1 MTSSTEIAA
10 ETVDFRQ
17 NKSLLNRYRFVEYE
31 LIRILAAWLPAT
43 PRMETKLEIG
53 RLLWED
59 AQHVQ
64 QLFLRLR
71 EVQTPAFRPP
81 EDAALETLMREAL
94 HAPTAEELLA
104 GLFRVIKPGLVAAYS
119 WHHDQTFANPDAP
132 TRYYLRHIL
141 LDEREHIAWADGVLA
156 EHRREGNR
164 GAWETYIAD
173 LLAAAGG
180 ITGEGTRGAAPTR
193 PACRR
198 EFQLPRTAARDARF
212 STDMSRLRKPADED
226 RAGQRLAEFQNYAQE
241 VLAAETVAR
250 ILYQTMGRSWEF
262 TYDLARHCYD
272 ETRHCKLGI
281 EWLEQHGLDYTAY
294 PQNVRVYAW
303 RSQYDPLTQY
313 TLLTMGNESHVF
325 PYRQQRLKEYQA
337 EGDRLSVQY
346 LSYDMADERQHVAFG
361 HRWLSELMRWQ
372 GETRSQN
379 DFVAATV
386 ELWNNE
392 YVSGKLP
399 LHAQLEH

>member
-1 MTSSTEIAA
+1 MTPETTA

-17 NKSLLNRYRFVEYE
+17 NKRLLNRYRFVEYE
-31 LIRILAAWLPAT
+31 LIKILAAWLPAT
-43 PRMETKLEIG
+43 AHMETKLELG

-81 EDAALETLMREAL
+81 EDPALEALMAEAL
-94 HAPTAEELLA
+94 HAPTAEDLLA
-104 GLFRVIKPGLVAAYS
+104 GLFHVIKPRLVAAYS

-141 LDEREHIAWADGVLA
+141 ADEREHLAWAKGALA
-156 EHRREGNR
+156 DHRTERTH
-164 GAWETYIAD
+164 AWEAYIAE

-180 ITGEGTRGAAPTR
+180 ITGEDQRGPAPAR
-193 PACRR
+193 PPCRR
-198 EFQLPRTAARDARF
+198 EFRLPRVAARDARF
-212 STDMSRLRKPADED
+212 STDMSRLTKPADED

-250 ILYQTMGRSWEF
+250 ILYQTAGMPWEF

-281 EWLEQHGLDYTAY
+281 EWLAQHGLDYTAY

-361 HRWLSELMRWQ
+361 HRWLPELMRWQ
-372 GETRSQN
+372 GETRSQD

-386 ELWNNE
+386 ELWTDE
-392 YVSGKLP
+392 YVSGSLP
-399 LHAQLEH
+399 LLDQSEH

>member
-1 MTSSTEIAA
+1 MTHASEITA

-17 NKSLLNRYRFVEYE
+17 NKRLLNRYRFIEYE
-31 LIRILAAWLPAT
+31 MIRILAAWLPST
-43 PRMETKLEIG
+43 PYMETKLAMG

-64 QLFLRLR
+64 QLYLRLR

-81 EDAALETLMREAL
+81 DDPALETLTHEVL
-94 HAPTAEELLA
+94 HAPTADDLLA
-104 GLFRVIKPGLVAAYS
+104 GLFRVIKPALVAAYS

-132 TRYYLRHIL
+132 TRYYFRHIL
-141 LDEREHIAWADGVLA
+141 LDEREQVAWAEEALA
-156 EHRREGNR
+156 SHPR
-164 GAWETYIAD
+164 GAWETYITE

-180 ITGEGTRGAAPTR
+180 ITGENARGAAPER

-198 EFQLPRTAARDARF
+198 EFELPYRAARDARF
-212 STDMSRLRKPADED
+212 STDMSRLSKPADED

-241 VLAAETVAR
+241 ILAAETVAR
-250 ILYQTMGRSWEF
+250 VLFQTSGMPWEF

-281 EWLEQHGLDYTAY
+281 EWLEQHGLDYTSY

-303 RSQYDPLTQY
+303 RSQYNPLTQY

-337 EGDRLSVQY
+337 NGDRLSVQY

-361 HRWLSELMRWQ
+361 HHWLPELMRWQ
-372 GETRSQN
+372 GETRSREE
-379 DFVAATV
+379 FVAATV
-386 ELWNNE
+386 DLWTEE

-399 LHAQLEH
+399 LHDQLER

>member
-1 MTSSTEIAA
+1 MTSETIA

-17 NKSLLNRYRFVEYE
+17 NKRLLNRYRFVEYE
-31 LIRILAAWLPAT
+31 LIRIMAAWLPST
-43 PRMETKLEIG
+43 PHMETKLELG

-64 QLFLRLR
+64 QLYLRLR

-94 HAPTAEELLA
+94 HAPTADAMLA
-104 GLFRVIKPGLVAAYS
+104 GLFDVIKPGLIAAYR

-141 LDEREHIAWADGVLA
+141 LDEREQVDWADMMLA
-156 EHRREGNR
+156 DHRQDDAGSEWQR
-164 GAWETYIAD
+164 YIAD

-180 ITGEGTRGAAPTR
+180 ITGEEPRGPAPAR
-193 PACRR
+193 PASRR
-198 EFQLPRTAARDARF
+198 EFELLPIAARDERF
-212 STDMSRLRKPADED
+212 STDMSGVVKPAAED
-226 RAGQRLAEFQNYAQE
+226 RAGQRLAEFQSYAQE

-250 ILYQTMGRSWEF
+250 ILYQTMGHSWEF

-281 EWLEQHGLDYTAY
+281 EWLQQHGLDYTTY

-303 RSQYDPLTQY
+303 RSQYDPLVQY

-337 EGDRLSVQY
+337 DGDRLSVQY

-361 HRWLSELMRWQ
+361 HRWLPDLMRWQ
-372 GETRSQN
+372 GETRSQD

-386 ELWNNE
+386 DLWTRE
-392 YVSGKLP
+392 YVSGQLP
-399 LHAQLEH
+399 LHDQPEP